1 MLKLTLRKKLLFFSV
16 ILTLIPLGIAGRS
29 VILITRDEVKSFVNG
44 ELIVTA
50 DQFVREIDSLYTYW
64 LAPLMMMKEVIENQE
79 LGSSEKISVLSN
91 IKDVP
96 DIVSLQISIQGTSA
110 PILITKDTFSSRLA
124 AASADPAKVLSLSYQ
139 QTESLCKDKNA
150 FKIKGYTA
158 FKSDPEYIPQIDA
171 WLFSLVFPL
180 KDISGRKAVLAA
192 KVNFE
197 RIREKI
203 AGHPFTLNKT
213 GNILL
218 IDREGKKLFDP
229 RASDLNDREIVR
241 LVKTLLTAK
250 ASGVAPYQSPDGK
263 QMLAG
268 YAVPLNFDWAVIV
281 EKEASKA
288 YQVVTQ
294 MIRRLLWAALAGLV
308 IAVAGAVIFSGRI
321 SRPILEI
328 GQVAAAVGKGDFNVR
343 VRNPG
348 RFRTGRDEIS
358 ELGERINDMTAG
370 LRERFQLQKFV
381 SGQTLEAIKKSDGTG
396 IRLGGQR
403 RIATVFFSD
412 IRGFT
417 AFSEKNEPEI
427 VINMLNK
434 YLRIQAEIV
443 RGKGGDI
450 DKYVGDELVA
460 VFGDTEGMIRN
471 AVLCAVE
478 IHQAIERLNQE
489 DSGWNIRVGIGIH
502 TGEMIMGAMGSEERM
517 DFTILGDNV
526 NMGSRLCD
534 HAGPGE
540 TVLSEDAYRS
550 AGSLDHIT
558 VVKGERI
565 SVKGRSKQIQIYKV
579 MS

>member
-1 MLKLTLRKKLLFFSV
+1 MFKLTLRKKLLFFSV

-29 VILITRDEVKSFVNG
+29 VIRITRDEVKSFVNG

-50 DQFVREIDSLYTYW
+50 DQLSRDIDSLYTYW
-64 LAPLMMMKEVIENQE
+64 LSPLMMMKEVIENQE
-79 LGSSEKISVLSN
+79 LGSSEKLSVLSN
-91 IKDVP
+91 IKELA
-96 DIVSLQISIQGTSA
+96 DIVSLQISIEGTSA
-110 PILITKDTFSSRLA
+110 PILITKDAFCSRLTA
-124 AASADPAKVLSLSYQ
+124 SSADPAKVLSLSYREI
-139 QTESLCKDKNA
+139 ESLCKEKNA
-150 FKIKGYTA
+150 FKIKGCTV
-158 FKSDPEYIPQIDA
+158 FNSDPEYIPQIDS

-180 KDISGRKAVLAA
+180 KDISGRKAALAA
-192 KVNFE
+192 KINFE

-203 AGHPFTLNKT
+203 GHHPFTLNKT

-229 RASDLNDREIVR
+229 RFTDLNDREIVR
-241 LVKTLLTAK
+241 LVKTLLRAK
-250 ASGVAPYQSPDGK
+250 ASGVTPYRDPEGK

-268 YAVPLNFDWAVIV
+268 YAVPLNFNWAVIV

-288 YQVVTQ
+288 YQIVTE
-294 MIRRLLWAALAGLV
+294 MIGKLLWAALAGLV
-308 IAVAGAVIFSGRI
+308 IAVGGAVIFSGRI

-328 GQVAAAVGKGDFNVR
+328 GQVARAVGKGDFNIR
-343 VRNPG
+343 VQNPG
-348 RFRTGRDEIS
+348 KTGRDEIG
-358 ELGERINDMTAG
+358 ELGERINDMVAG
-370 LRERFQLQKFV
+370 LREKFQLQKFV
-381 SGQTLEAIKKSDGTG
+381 SDQTLEAIKQSDGRG

-403 RIATVFFSD
+403 RVATVFFSD

-450 DKYVGDELVA
+450 DKYVGDELIA
-460 VFGDTEGMIRN
+460 VFEDAEGMVGN

-478 IHQAIERLNQE
+478 IHRAIEKLNQE
-489 DSGWNIRVGIGIH
+489 NTQWNIRVGIGIH

-540 TVLSEDAYRS
+540 TVLSEDTYRS
-550 AGSLDHIT
+550 VWNIEGIT
-558 VVKGERI
+558 VIKGERI
-565 SVKGRSKQIQIYKV
+565 SVKGRAKQIQIYKV
-579 MS
+579 MN

>member
-29 VILITRDEVKSFVNG
+29 VVRITRDEVKSFVNG

-50 DQFVREIDSLYTYW
+50 DQFVRDIDSLYTYW
-64 LAPLMMMKEVIENQE
+64 LAPLMMMKEVIENEE

-96 DIVSLQISIQGTSA
+96 DIVSLQISIEGTSA
-110 PILITKDTFSSRLA
+110 PILITKDAFTSRLN
-124 AASADPAKVLSLSYQ
+124 AASADPGLLSLSYQ
-139 QTESLCKDKNA
+139 QTESLCKEKNA

-158 FKSDPEYIPQIDA
+158 FKSEPEYIPQIDA

-203 AGHPFTLNKT
+203 GHHPFTLNKT

-218 IDREGKKLFDP
+218 IDRNGKKLFDP
-229 RASDLNDREIVR
+229 VGSDLSGLEIVR

-250 ASGVAPYQSPDGK
+250 ASGVAPYLSPDGK
-263 QMLAG
+263 KMLAG
-268 YAVPLNFDWAVIV
+268 YAAPVNFDWAVIA

-288 YQVVTQ
+288 YQVVNE
-294 MIRRLLWAALAGLV
+294 MIGRLLWAALAGLV
-308 IAVAGAVIFSGRI
+308 IAVAGAVFFSGRI
-321 SRPILEI
+321 CRPILEI
-328 GQVAAAVGKGDFNVR
+328 GQVARAVGKGDFNVR
-343 VRNPG
+343 VQNPS
-348 RFRTGRDEIS
+348 RFGTGRDEIG
-358 ELGERINDMTAG
+358 ELGERINDMVAG

-381 SGQTLEAIKKSDGTG
+381 SGQTLEAIKKSDETG
-396 IRLGGQR
+396 IHLGGQR
-403 RIATVFFSD
+403 RVATVFFSD

-450 DKYVGDELVA
+450 DKYVGDELIA
-460 VFGDTEGMIRN
+460 VFEDAAGMVRN

-478 IHQAIERLNQE
+478 IHRAIERLNRENTQ
-489 DSGWNIRVGIGIH
+489 WNIRVGIGIH

-540 TVLSEDAYRS
+540 TVLSEDTYRS
-550 AGSLDHIT
+550 VGSLEGIT

-565 SVKGRSKQIQIYKV
+565 SVKGRARQIQIYNV
-579 MS
+579 IV